1 MNYVCMGIFTVLALI
16 LILSLILMLIY
27 HQGRKQAAIKTTSK
41 SFYYI
46 FAFIFF
52 WMATET
58 LYYTDAFIN
67 YPFTVEGILSA
78 LPNLFTYL
86 CISIAISNVIQLC
99 FLIENQ
105 E

>member
-1 MNYVCMGIFTVLALI
+1 MCIVLFSVLALI
-16 LILSLILMLIY
+16 LVTSIILMLIY
-27 HQGRKQAAIKTTSK
+27 HRSRKQAAIKTTSK

-52 WMATET
+52 WMVTRT
-58 LYYTDAFIN
+58 IYYTDAFIN
-67 YPFTVEGILSA
+67 YSYTVQGILQT

-86 CISIAISNVIQLC
+86 CITIAISNVIHLC

-105 E
+105 KSS